1 MLTPIF
7 KISKVSADAAIWLE
21 GIEHTMEFQGF
32 RRTDGQVGTR
42 NYVGVI
48 STVVCAN
55 EVAEDIARQVDGAA
69 SFTHHQGC
77 CQTPM
82 DIKRVNEVLIGLG
95 SNPNLAGV
103 LLVSLGCESTDIAE
117 VAAGIG
123 KTGKPVEVIG
133 IQDTGGAART
143 RAEGSLIV
151 QNMAAEVSTFKR
163 ESCDISEIVLG
174 MKCGSSDTT
183 QGLAA
188 TPAIG
193 AASDLIVG
201 AGGTS
206 VLGEITEFIGAEH
219 IMAKHAA
226 TEAIGNQIVEL
237 VHRMENR
244 AKSVGC
250 DMRGGQPTGGNIKG
264 GLTTIEEKSLGAVAK
279 GGSAPIQAVY
289 EYGERPKVK
298 GLVVM
303 DSPGREPEILTGLAA
318 AGCNMI
324 VFATGRGAPQG
335 FPFVPVIKLT
345 GNSKTWERMRD
356 HMDLSVSGVI
366 DGIESIPEAGDRL
379 VQSIVDVASG
389 VRTRAEITGYTRA
402 MDIYTTGPVI

>member
-1 MLTPIF
+1 MF
-7 KISKVSADAAIWLE
+7 KGEK
-21 GIEHTMEFQGF
+21 MEFMGY
-32 RRTDGQVGTR
+32 RRADGQVGTR

-55 EVAEDIARQVDGAA
+55 EVAEDIARQVDGAV

-77 CQTPM
+77 CQTPI
-82 DIKRVNEVLIGLG
+82 DIRRVNEVLIGLG
-95 SNPNLAGV
+95 SNPNLAAV
-103 LLVSLGCESTDIAE
+103 LLVSLGCESTALEE
-117 VAAGIG
+117 VVAGIRAAG
-123 KTGKPVEVIG
+123 KQVEIIG
-133 IQDTGGAART
+133 IQETGGAART

-151 QNMAAEVSTFKR
+151 QNMVAQASYLRQERCSL
-163 ESCDISEIVLG
+163 SDIVLG
-174 MKCGSSDTT
+174 LKCGSSDTT

-188 TPAIG
+188 TPVIG
-193 AASDLIVG
+193 VASDLVVA

-206 VLGEITEFIGAEH
+206 ILGEVTEFIGAEH
-219 IMAKHAA
+219 IMARHAA
-226 TEAIGNQIVEL
+226 SGEIGKQIVDL
-237 VHRMENR
+237 VNRMEGR
-244 AKSVGC
+244 AIAVGC

-289 EYGERPKVK
+289 EYGVRPKVK

-345 GNSKTWERMRD
+345 GNAHTWERMRD
-356 HMDLSVSGVI
+356 HMDLSVSSVI
-366 DGIESIPEAGDRL
+366 DGTESIPEAGERL
-379 VQSIVDVASG
+379 VQSILEVASG

-402 MDIYTTGPVI
+402 MDIYVTGPVI

>member
-1 MLTPIF
+1 MKFL
-7 KISKVSADAAIWLE
+7 
-21 GIEHTMEFQGF
+21 GY
-32 RRTDGQVGTR
+32 RRPDGQVGTR

-55 EVAEDIARQVDGAA
+55 EVAEDIARQVDGAV

-82 DIKRVNEVLIGLG
+82 DIKQVNEVLVGLG
-95 SNPNLAGV
+95 SNPNLAAV
-103 LLVSLGCESTDIAE
+103 LLVSLGCESTVIDE
-117 VAAGIG
+117 VVEGIRRSG
-123 KTGKPVEVIG
+123 KQVEVIT
-133 IQDTGGAART
+133 IQEIGGAART
-143 RAEGSLIV
+143 RAEGTLIV
-151 QNMAAEVSTFKR
+151 QNMVAEASGQNR
-163 ESCDISEIVLG
+163 EECFMSDIVLG
-174 MKCGSSDTT
+174 LKCGSSDTT
-183 QGLAA
+183 QGLSA

-193 AASDLIVG
+193 VASDRIVG

-206 VLGEITEFIGAEH
+206 ILGEVTEFIGAEH
-219 IMAKHAA
+219 IVARHAA
-226 TEAIGNQIVEL
+226 TKEIGEQILDL
-237 VHRMENR
+237 VDRMENR
-244 AKSVGC
+244 AKAVGC

-264 GLTTIEEKSLGAVAK
+264 GLTTIEEKSLGAIAK

-289 EYGERPKVK
+289 EYGVKPTVK

-345 GNSKTWERMRD
+345 GNALTWERMRD
-356 HMDLSVSGVI
+356 HMDISVSGVI
-366 DGIESIPEAGDRL
+366 EGSESLPEAGDRL
-379 VQSIVDVASG
+379 VDSIIKVADG
-389 VRTRAEITGYTRA
+389 KRTRAEITGYTRA
-402 MDIYTTGPVI
+402 MDIYVTGPII